1 MNTNIEKINDSEK
14 LEQTMKKVWSRNVF
28 FICWYAIY
36 FAITLVRAS
45 FNRICQIPRLVHN
58 IVYRDNRAYVRKVS
72 QHAWLEKWNLLVD
85 SNYWMIIV
93 AFVFFSLMTI
103 FKLMYHF
110 GKSFMFLWNNFI
122 KTLLWMMV
130 ISSAAKSIGNGLSK
144 RA

>member
-1 MNTNIEKINDSEK
+1 
-14 LEQTMKKVWSRNVF
+14 MKKVLSRNGF

-122 KTLLWMMV
+122 KTLLNFLKTEFFIVQEMQLPV
-130 ISSAAKSIGNGLSK
+130 IARAPPSAINSAFVESEL
-144 RA
+144 A